1 MIEILK
7 SLLKLLVMLLPKWFE
22 ARQKRAEEE
31 VCNAIIKGD
40 TVKVNTE
47 FKDLLK

>member
-1 MIEILK
+1 MIDMLK
-7 SLLKLLVMLLPKWFE
+7 ALLKLLVMLLPKWFE

-40 TVKVNTE
+40 TTKVNAE
-47 FKDLLK
+47 FNDLLK